1 MRTAVILAASFLAL
15 YLPVAA
21 AEVVG
26 DADAGA
32 AKAVGCKGCHNSVV
46 NLNGRGADTIAA
58 QTKAIRS
65 GAKQH
70 PPGVTDLSDDDIADI
85 AAYLDGA

>member
-1 MRTAVILAASFLAL
+1 MRTVVTLAAGFVAL
-15 YLPVAA
+15 YVPVAA
-21 AEVVG
+21 AEVIG

-32 AKAVGCKGCHNSVV
+32 AKADGCKSCHNSVV

-70 PPGVTDLSDDDIADI
+70 PPGIADLSEDEIADI

>member
-1 MRTAVILAASFLAL
+1 MRTNVMLTAALLTSCMYAV
-15 YLPVAA
+15 A
-21 AEVVG
+21 AEVTG
-26 DADAGA
+26 DAAAGA
-32 AKAVGCKGCHNSVV
+32 AKAAGCMGCHNSTV
-46 NLNGRGADTIAA
+46 NLRGRGADTIAA

-70 PPGVTDLSDDDIADI
+70 PPGVADLCDVDIADI